1 MTVGLETL
9 VSEFLT
15 VRNKAV
21 RSEMV
26 PEKGVNTMKIGSRS
40 LLLRNLV
47 KKGWRRGSGL
57 KEVREKGSIEAGSIM
72 PTWLKQTLL
81 GTA

>member
-9 VSEFLT
+9 ESEFLT

>member
-1 MTVGLETL
+1 MTVGLENL
-9 VSEFLT
+9 ESEFLT